1 MNDELYQDA
10 KELVLRAGYCSTSL
24 LETALRI
31 PYGRAVKLTD
41 LLEAAEVIGPA
52 IGSGP
57 RAVRPVLPPP
67 TSGDLFA

>member
-10 KELVLRAGYCSTSL
+10 KELVVRTGYCSTSL
-24 LETALRI
+24 LQTALRI
-31 PYGRAVKLTD
+31 PYSRAVHLID
-41 LLEAAEVIGPA
+41 LLEARGIVGPA

-57 RAVRPVLPPP
+57 RSVRSVLPPP